1 MANFKHSERSQGLF
15 LTVNL
20 EDQLI
25 PGTFEW
31 TVDYL
36 IDEFD
41 MSLFEQNY
49 HNGRIR
55 RRNHNV
61 YRKDTR
67 KKTCYQ

>member
-1 MANFKHSERSQGLF
+1 MANFKQSERSQGLF

-31 TVDYL
+31 TVDCL

-49 HNGRIR
+49 HNDETGAAARLLWR
-55 RRNHNV
+55 R
-61 YRKDTR
+61 TR
-67 KKTCYQ
+67 QERY

>member
-1 MANFKHSERSQGLF
+1 MANFKQSERAQGLF

-20 EDQLI
+20 GDQLI

-31 TVDYL
+31 TIDYL

-49 HNGRIR
+49 PMDKLRLFL
-55 RRNHNV
+55 
-61 YRKDTR
+61 
-67 KKTCYQ
+67 